1 MLELSLHILYVQF
14 ASRAKK
20 VQSKP
25 VVNEVVDD
33 RTLTRRLEKRVK
45 ELEKQL
51 AQKTTLV
58 GLVCQEGV
66 EVITTNDAAYFIE
79 QKFFQTYSTIEPNLA

>member
-1 MLELSLHILYVQF
+1 M
-14 ASRAKK
+14 
-20 VQSKP
+20 
-25 VVNEVVDD
+25 NEVVDD

-58 GLVCQEGV
+58 GLMCQEGV
-66 EVITTNDAAYFIE
+66 EVIRTNDAAYFIE
-79 QKFFQTYSTIEPNLA
+79 QTFFQTYYYILNQIWLDYKHVKYAEMSSRNG

>member
-1 MLELSLHILYVQF
+1 MLELSLPILYVQF

-58 GLVCQEGV
+58 GLVRSEERRVGKECRSRWSP
-66 EVITTNDAAYFIE
+66 YH
-79 QKFFQTYSTIEPNLA
+79 

>member
-1 MLELSLHILYVQF
+1 MEVSLHILYYQF

-66 EVITTNDAAYFIE
+66 EVIRTMMLHILFNGH
-79 QKFFQTYSTIEPNLA
+79 FFRHTPHIEPNLA

>member
-1 MLELSLHILYVQF
+1 MLELSLHILYYQF

-58 GLVCQEGV
+58 GLVCQECV

-79 QKFFQTYSTIEPNLA
+79 QTYSTY